1 MKSINEWRMSRNDPD
16 WEQTKK
22 IWGTGTKPVDPKI
35 VNMVRPRIERIQ
47 DQYTSTLKA
56 GDPKIQSFRDV
67 PPEERDKLA
76 QAIIIAT
83 LSAFYGSM
91 EAAGVGGKSTMN
103 ATDFKKLAQQPEQ
116 LPQDTITAPKGW
128 EGQ

>member
-1 MKSINEWRMSRNDPD
+1 MSRNDPD
-16 WEQTKK
+16 WEQTKR

-35 VNMVRPRIERIQ
+35 LSMVRPRIERIQ
-47 DQYTSTLKA
+47 DQYTQSLKA

-67 PPEERDKLA
+67 PPDERDKLA
-76 QAIIIAT
+76 QAIIVAT
-83 LSAFYGSM
+83 LSAFYGSLD
-91 EAAGVGGKSTMN
+91 AVGVGGKSTMK
-103 ATDFKKLAQQPEQ
+103 AADFKNLSQQPEQ